1 MAHQQDDN
9 VLDVVM
15 QLLIENGFDGL
26 ADGFRILINE
36 AMKVERSHVLKA
48 QPHER
53 TPDRLGYANGF
64 KDKTVTTRLGA
75 IPVKVPQVRGGVDFY
90 PSSLER
96 GLRSERAVKLALAEM
111 YVQGVSSRRVT
122 NVMEKMCGC
131 EVSSTQVSRAAA
143 LLDEELGQWRQRP
156 LGVIPYLVLDARYEK
171 VRRGGTVVPSAV
183 LIAVGVGEDGK
194 RSVLGVSVS
203 TSEAETHWRDFLDS
217 LLARGMKGVR
227 YAASDDH
234 AGLKAALNARLPGVP
249 WQRCQC
255 HLQRNAQAH
264 VPKVAMRAEVAAD
277 LRDVFEAPDRN
288 EADRRLRQ
296 YVEKYRG
303 RGFTPLADWMEDN
316 VPESLTVFVL
326 PPQHR
331 VKLRTTNML
340 EGLNKQIK
348 RRTSV
353 AGLFPNEASA
363 LRLVSA
369 VVMEISEEWETG
381 KVYLSMDLKAQESD

>member
-1 MAHQQDDN
+1 MAHQLNDN
-9 VLDVVM
+9 VLEVVM

-26 ADGFRILINE
+26 ADSIRIIMNE
-36 AMKVERSHVLKA
+36 AMKIDRSRALRA

-53 TPDRLGYANGF
+53 SPERLGYANGF
-64 KDKTVTTRLGA
+64 KDKTVTTRIGK
-75 IPVKVPQVRGGVDFY
+75 IPLKVPQVRGGVDFY

-111 YVQGVSSRRVT
+111 YVQGISTRRVT
-122 NVMEKMCGC
+122 HVMEKICGC

-143 LLDEELGQWRQRP
+143 LLDEELDQWRHRP

-171 VRRGGTVVPSAV
+171 VRQGGTVVSCAV
-183 LIAVGVGEDGK
+183 LIAVGVQDDGK

-227 YAASDDH
+227 HATSDSH
-234 AGLKAALNARLPGVP
+234 AGLKAALNARLPGVS

-264 VPKVAMRAEVAAD
+264 VPKVAMRNEVARD
-277 LRDVFEAPDRN
+277 LRDVFDAPDRN

-303 RGFTPLADWMEDN
+303 RCFTPLADWIEENM
-316 VPESLTVFVL
+316 PESLTVFVL

-331 VKLRTTNML
+331 VRLRTTNML

-369 VVMEISEEWETG
+369 VLMEISEDWETG
-381 KVYLSMDLKAQESD
+381 KVYLAMNIKAQEDD

>member
-1 MAHQQDDN
+1 
-9 VLDVVM
+9 
-15 QLLIENGFDGL
+15 
-26 ADGFRILINE
+26 
-36 AMKVERSHVLKA
+36 
-48 QPHER
+48 
-53 TPDRLGYANGF
+53 
-64 KDKTVTTRLGA
+64 
-75 IPVKVPQVRGGVDFY
+75 
-90 PSSLER
+90 
-96 GLRSERAVKLALAEM
+96 
-111 YVQGVSSRRVT
+111 
-122 NVMEKMCGC
+122 
-131 EVSSTQVSRAAA
+131 
-143 LLDEELGQWRQRP
+143 
-156 LGVIPYLVLDARYEK
+156 
-171 VRRGGTVVPSAV
+171 
-183 LIAVGVGEDGK
+183 
-194 RSVLGVSVS
+194 
-203 TSEAETHWRDFLDS
+203 
-217 LLARGMKGVR
+217 
-227 YAASDDH
+227 
-234 AGLKAALNARLPGVP
+234 VP

-264 VPKVAMRAEVAAD
+264 VPKVAMRTEVARD
-277 LRDVFEAPDRN
+277 LRDVFDAPDRN

-303 RGFTPLADWMEDN
+303 RGFTPLANWMEEN

-326 PPQHR
+326 PPHHR